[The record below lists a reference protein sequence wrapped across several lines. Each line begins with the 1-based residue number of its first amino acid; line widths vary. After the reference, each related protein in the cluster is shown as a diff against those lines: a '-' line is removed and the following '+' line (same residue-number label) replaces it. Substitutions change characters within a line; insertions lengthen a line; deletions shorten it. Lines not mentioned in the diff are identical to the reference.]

1 MSKENEAPSATE
13 KGKGKMDDDKS
24 LDTGKKL
31 DDKKKDKDGKALGKG
46 KKGEEP
52 QEGLKHLRFSD
63 GSLLNLYVIIEELN
77 EEDQQLKSELEM
89 LVTRLK
95 V

>member
-1 MSKENEAPSATE
+1 MSKENEAPSAAE
-13 KGKGKMDDDKS
+13 KGKGKMDDEKS

-31 DDKKKDKDGKALGKG
+31 DDKKKDKDGKALGTG

-52 QEGLKHLRFSD
+52 QEGSKPLIFLD
-63 GSLLNLYVIIEELN
+63 GSLLKLYIILEELN